1 MQRETAKNKE
11 KNGTPTRTDLA
22 CERVG
27 VGQAGTV
34 QKEIPGTSYSEK
46 RISGVRVCRLDI
58 REENEMTRGQAPGRY
73 ITVYTGRV
81 WEKSDEDQENT
92 AKVLASQLRSLCRE
106 ATGKARPDSVLIA
119 GLGNREITA
128 DAIGPRT
135 VDLVTV
141 TRHVKDNPELFAAL
155 GGCAVSAVVPGVL
168 GQTGIETRELIL
180 GAAENV
186 TPEVIVTIDALA
198 ARSCERLATT
208 VQLSDTGVCPG
219 SGIGNQRLA
228 INRESIGV
236 PVLSLGVPT
245 VVDSS
250 SLVYDA
256 LREAGVEEAGESL
269 TAVLENRRDFFVT
282 PKESD
287 LILKTLSQLLANVLD
302 LAFGEE

>member
-1 MQRETAKNKE
+1 MAEINQKKAAEAA
-11 KNGTPTRTDLA
+11 PTRTDLA
-22 CERVG
+22 CEKVN
-27 VGQAGTV
+27 AGEAE
-34 QKEIPGTSYSEK
+34 KAGREIPGASYSEK
-46 RISGVRVCRLDI
+46 KVGGVRVCRLDI
-58 REENEMTRGQAPGRY
+58 REENEWTGRQAPGRY
-73 ITVYTGRV
+73 ITIYTGRL
-81 WEKSDEDQENT
+81 WEKEEEEQHR
-92 AKVLASQLRSLCRE
+92 AAGVLAAQLRLLCQE
-106 ATGKARPDSVLIA
+106 ITGKQRPDSVLIA

-141 TRHVKDNPELFAAL
+141 TRHVQDNPPLFAAL
-155 GGCAVSAVVPGVL
+155 GGCAISAVVPGVL
-168 GQTGIETRELIL
+168 GQTGIETRELIS

-186 TPEVIVTIDALA
+186 SPEIIITVDALA

-236 PVLSLGVPT
+236 PVLSIGVPT

-256 LREAGVEEAGESL
+256 LREAGVEEASDSL
-269 TAVLENRRDFFVT
+269 KAVLENRRDFFVT

-287 LILKTLSQLLANVLD
+287 LILTVLSRLLANALN
-302 LAFGEE
+302 LAFGSEA